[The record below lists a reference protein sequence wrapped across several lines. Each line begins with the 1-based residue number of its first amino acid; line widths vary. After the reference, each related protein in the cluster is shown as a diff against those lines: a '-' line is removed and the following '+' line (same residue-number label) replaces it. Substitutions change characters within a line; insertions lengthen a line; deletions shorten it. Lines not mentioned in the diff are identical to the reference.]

1 MKKIPIIFLILIP
14 AAVFAQDLSYNLSAP
29 LPGLAGNKLK
39 VTNLA
44 DYISYLFP
52 FLLSIAAILAFVMFV
67 IGGIEYMIRS
77 GAENTQEAKNR
88 IRDAL
93 LGLLLAV
100 GSVLILQTINPNLVT
115 LKLDVPKIKASP
127 YVPAV
132 PIGTPPPD
140 SSTEPGGPTP
150 PPIPDCSGTTFG
162 GCPDGS
168 ACVVCDGL
176 ECPDSQTQYICKT
189 INLGSCPDGAECRAC
204 SQKDIESCGWAS
216 SCIMME
222 YAGRWR
228 AVCS

>member
-1 MKKIPIIFLILIP
+1 MKKISIIFLILMP
-14 AAVFAQDLSYNLSAP
+14 VAVYAQDLSYYLSAP
-29 LPGLAGNKLK
+29 LPGLTGDKPK

-115 LKLDVPKIKASP
+115 LKLDIEKIETRA
-127 YVPAV
+127 YVPGEN
-132 PIGTPPPD
+132 PPGPPPED
-140 SSTEPGGPTP
+140 MPPGGPTP
-150 PPIPDCSGTTFG
+150 PPTPDCGGTTFG
-162 GCPDGS
+162 SCSDGS
-168 ACVVCDGL
+168 ACVVCKGL
-176 ECPDSQTQYICKT
+176 ECPDSQTKYICKT
-189 INLGSCPDGAECRAC
+189 ISMSTCPDGAECRAC

-216 SCIMME
+216 SCILINI
-222 YAGRWR
+222 AGRWESI
-228 AVCS
+228 CQ